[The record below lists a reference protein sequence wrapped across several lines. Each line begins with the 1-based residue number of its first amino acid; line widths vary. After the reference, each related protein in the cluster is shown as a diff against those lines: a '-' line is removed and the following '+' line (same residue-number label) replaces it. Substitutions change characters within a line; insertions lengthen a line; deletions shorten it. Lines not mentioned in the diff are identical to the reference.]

1 MEVFTLSIMDNNRL
15 TSLSTIPS
23 SQLAAFNYVTTPMW
37 IYDVEAF
44 QISWANDPALALW
57 NNSQDN
63 PLLSRDLSQDM
74 SQVIELSIKQIAKES
89 RKKPRKSWWTLY
101 PQNIAKQVYIRFSNI
116 SNDEQQNL
124 LLCEALL
131 ERDEIERDTH
141 FALDNTIQSLFD
153 RDGHLLSG
161 NLRFA
166 ESYATQTISLP
177 ELIEMEM
184 SELKHKMGSSHQ
196 VEFERQTINRGVMA
210 WYKFHIKELMPE
222 QHYIVSQENITERK
236 LKEQTY
242 RHLAYHDQL
251 TGLLNR
257 YGFNDYLIEQCHKA
271 QPFYLFLVDLD
282 AFKLVNNNLGH
293 SAGDEV
299 LVEIARRFV
308 MHLPDSYQTCRFA
321 GDEFIVVVPQQQ
333 DSQSVDA
340 ISQLI
345 LDIVAQPIEKIDSI
359 QITASIGAASYPLDA
374 KEPNDLIMY
383 ADTAMY
389 KAKERGSKSYCSFA
403 QQMSLEIQR
412 RSAIQQGL
420 KQALNFRELVPLF
433 QPIVDMKNN
442 TLIGME
448 ALLSWDSPTL
458 GRVPP
463 QEFVEEAERSGMMN
477 EIGQWILRSAC
488 EQCLSWQKRTGHP
501 LTLSVNVSAIQL
513 NDNFINT
520 LDDILTKTGFPAK
533 QLTLELTES
542 IFLLNIKQVIKRLKA
557 ISSRGVGVCID
568 DFGTGYSSLSYIH
581 KLPIDALKID
591 RSFINDIDN
600 SDVVI
605 EATIA
610 MASKLGLKVVAEG
623 IESQHQREMMLR
635 YPNLLAQGFYY
646 SRPVNAQ
653 EFEKL
658 SLFTK
663 LLPKNGDNIVPMPR
677 SG

>member
-1 MEVFTLSIMDNNRL
+1 MEVFKKSIMDNNRL
-15 TSLSTIPS
+15 ASLSTIPPN
-23 SQLAAFNYVTTPMW
+23 QLDTFNHVTTPMW

-44 QISWANDPALALW
+44 QICWANKQALALW
-57 NNSQDN
+57 NDSHDN
-63 PLLSRDLSQDM
+63 PLLERDLSEDM
-74 SQVIELSIKQIAKES
+74 SQVIEHSIKQLAKES
-89 RKKPRKSWWTLY
+89 RTKPRKSWWTLY

-116 SNDEQQNL
+116 SNNDTDNL
-124 LLCEALL
+124 LLCEALID
-131 ERDEIERDTH
+131 RDEVERDTH

-153 RDGHLLSG
+153 ANGQLLSG
-161 NLRFA
+161 NMRFGQT
-166 ESYATQTISLP
+166 YDTQSISLQ
-177 ELIEMEM
+177 ELIEMEID
-184 SELKHKMGSSHQ
+184 ELKQKMGSSHH

-210 WYKFHIKELMPE
+210 WYNFHIKELMPE
-222 QHYIVSQENITERK
+222 KHYIVSQENISERK

-257 YGFNDYLIEQCHKA
+257 YGFNDYLIEQCHKE

-299 LVEIARRFV
+299 LIEIARRFV
-308 MHLPDSYQTCRFA
+308 MHLPDNYQTCRFG
-321 GDEFIVVVPQQQ
+321 GDEFIVVVPKQQ

-340 ISQLI
+340 ISQII
-345 LDIVAQPIEKIDSI
+345 LDIVSEPIEKIDSI
-359 QITASIGAASYPLDA
+359 QITASIGAANYPLDA
-374 KEPNDLIMY
+374 KEPTDLIMY
-383 ADTAMY
+383 ADTAMH

-433 QPIVDMKNN
+433 QPIVNMKSN
-442 TLIGME
+442 TLVGME

-463 QEFVEEAERSGMMN
+463 QEFVAEAERSGMMN

-488 EQCLSWQKRTGHP
+488 EQCLMWQQRTGQP

-520 LDDILTKTGFPAK
+520 LDDILEQTGFPANS
-533 QLTLELTES
+533 LTLELTES
-542 IFLLNIKQVIKRLKA
+542 IFLLNIKQVIKRLQA
-557 ISSRGVGVCID
+557 ISKRGVGVCID

-591 RSFINDIDN
+591 RSFINDIDS

-646 SRPVNAQ
+646 SRPVNSE

-658 SLFTK
+658 TLFTK
-663 LLPKNGDNIVPMPR
+663 LLPKRGDNILSMPK
-677 SG
+677 SS

>member
-1 MEVFTLSIMDNNRL
+1 MEVFTKCIMDNKRL
-15 TSLSTIPS
+15 TSFSLIPP
-23 SQLAAFNYVTTPMW
+23 SQLTSFNYVKTPMW

-44 QISWANDPALALW
+44 HICWANEPALTLW
-57 NNSQDN
+57 NDSQDN
-63 PLLSRDLSQDM
+63 PLLSRDLSEDM

-116 SNDEQQNL
+116 SNDDDQNL

-131 ERDEIERDTH
+131 ERDEVERDTH
-141 FALDNTIQSLFD
+141 FSLDNTIKSLFN
-153 RDGHLLSG
+153 RDGSLLSG

-166 ESYATQTISLP
+166 ECYDTQTISLP
-177 ELIEMEM
+177 ELVEMEVD
-184 SELKHKMGSSHQ
+184 ELKSKMGTSHQ
-196 VEFERQTINRGVMA
+196 IEFERQTINRGVMA
-210 WYKFHIKELMPE
+210 WYNFHIKELMPE
-222 QHYIVSQENITERK
+222 KHYIISQENITERK

-257 YGFNDYLIEQCHKA
+257 YGFNDFLVKQCHKA
-271 QPFYLFLVDLD
+271 EPFYLFLVDLD

-299 LVEIARRFV
+299 LIEIARRFV

-345 LDIVAQPIEKIDSI
+345 LDIVAEPIEKIDSI
-359 QITASIGAASYPLDA
+359 QITASIGAASYPIDA

-488 EQCLSWQKRTGHP
+488 EQCLTWQQTTGHP

-520 LDDILTKTGFPAK
+520 LDDILKKTGFPAK

-557 ISSRGVGVCID
+557 ISSRDVGICID

-591 RSFINDIDN
+591 RSFISDIDN

-605 EATIA
+605 EATVA

-635 YPNLLAQGFYY
+635 YPNLLAQGYYY

-663 LLPKNGDNIVPMPR
+663 LLPEI
-677 SG
+677 

>member
-1 MEVFTLSIMDNNRL
+1 MDNNRL
-15 TSLSTIPS
+15 AQFSHIPILQLDSFNHLS
-23 SQLAAFNYVTTPMW
+23 TPMW
-37 IYDVEAF
+37 IYDVESY
-44 QISWANDPALALW
+44 QICWANCTALLLW
-57 NNSQDN
+57 NDSFDN
-63 PLLSRDLSQDM
+63 PLYQRDLSIDM
-74 SQVIELSIKQIAKES
+74 SQVIERSIKQIASEC
-89 RKKPRKSWWTLY
+89 RTDVRNSWWTLY
-101 PQNIAKQVYIRFSNI
+101 PEGIPKQVYIRFSNI
-116 SNDEQQNL
+116 SNNKDNNL
-124 LLCEALL
+124 LLCEAVINK
-131 ERDEIERDTH
+131 DEVERDTT
-141 FALDNTIQSLFD
+141 FSLGNTIQSLFD
-153 RDGHLLSG
+153 NKGTLVSG
-161 NLRFA
+161 NLKFSERYN
-166 ESYATQTISLP
+166 SQSIDLC
-177 ELIEMEM
+177 ELLEMELE
-184 SELKHKMGSSHQ
+184 ELQSSFSNNTMI
-196 VEFERQTINRGVMA
+196 EFERQTINQGVMA
-210 WYKFHIKELMPE
+210 WYNFQIKKLLPE
-222 QHYIVSQENITERK
+222 QHFLVSQENITPRK

-257 YGFNDYLIEQCHKA
+257 YGFNDYLVERCKSGE
-271 QPFYLFLVDLD
+271 PFHLFLVDLD

-308 MHLPDSYQTCRFA
+308 MHLPSNYQPCRFG
-321 GDEFIVVVPQQQ
+321 GDEFIVVVPQSP

-340 ISQLI
+340 ISQMI

-359 QITASIGAASYPLDA
+359 QITASIGAANYPGDA
-374 KEPNDLIMY
+374 KDPSSLIMY

-403 QQMSLEIQR
+403 QQMSLDIQR

-420 KQALNFRELVPLF
+420 KQALDFKELVPLF
-433 QPIVDMKNN
+433 QPIVNMKTN
-442 TLIGME
+442 TLVGME

-488 EQCLSWQKRTGHP
+488 EQCLLWQQRTQEP

-513 NDNFINT
+513 NDNFINM
-520 LDDILTKTGFPAK
+520 LDDILKTTGFPANR
-533 QLTLELTES
+533 LTLELTES

-557 ISSRGVGVCID
+557 ISERGVAVCID

-591 RSFINDIDN
+591 RSFISDIDS

-623 IESQHQREMMLR
+623 IENQHQREMMLR
-635 YPNLLAQGFYY
+635 YPDLLAQGFYY
-646 SRPVNAQ
+646 SRPVNGQ
-653 EFEKL
+653 DFEKL
-658 SLFTK
+658 SLFTN
-663 LLPKNGDNIVPMPR
+663 LLPKDNDNNIVAF
-677 SG
+677 

>member
-1 MEVFTLSIMDNNRL
+1 MDNNRL
-15 TSLSTIPS
+15 VSLSSIPA
-23 SQLAAFNYVTTPMW
+23 SQLDTFNHVTTPMW

-44 QISWANDPALALW
+44 QISWANEQALALW
-57 NNSQDN
+57 NDSHDN
-63 PLLSRDLSQDM
+63 PLLERDLSEDM
-74 SQVIELSIKQIAKES
+74 SQVIEHSIKQLAKES
-89 RKKPRKSWWTLY
+89 RTKPRKSWWTLY

-116 SNDEQQNL
+116 SNNDTDNL
-124 LLCEALL
+124 LLCEALID
-131 ERDEIERDTH
+131 RDEVERDTH

-153 RDGHLLSG
+153 ANGQLLSG
-161 NLRFA
+161 NMRFGQT
-166 ESYATQTISLP
+166 YDTQSISLQ
-177 ELIEMEM
+177 ELIEMEID
-184 SELKHKMGSSHQ
+184 ELKQKMGSSHH

-210 WYKFHIKELMPE
+210 WYNFHIKELMPE
-222 QHYIVSQENITERK
+222 KHYIVGQENISERK

-257 YGFNDYLIEQCHKA
+257 YGFNDYLIEQCHKE

-299 LVEIARRFV
+299 LIEIARRFV
-308 MHLPDSYQTCRFA
+308 MHLPDNYQTCRFG
-321 GDEFIVVVPQQQ
+321 GDEFIVVVPKQQ

-340 ISQLI
+340 ISQMI
-345 LDIVAQPIEKIDSI
+345 LDIVSEPIEKIDSI
-359 QITASIGAASYPLDA
+359 QITASIGAANYPLDA
-374 KEPNDLIMY
+374 KEPTDLIMY
-383 ADTAMY
+383 ADTAMH

-433 QPIVDMKNN
+433 QPIVNMKTN
-442 TLIGME
+442 TLVGME

-458 GRVPP
+458 GRLPP

-488 EQCLSWQKRTGHP
+488 EQCLSWQKRTGNP

-520 LDDILTKTGFPAK
+520 LDDILEKTGFPATA
-533 QLTLELTES
+533 LTLELTES

-557 ISSRGVGVCID
+557 ISKRGVSVCID

-591 RSFINDIDN
+591 RSFISDIDS

-646 SRPVNAQ
+646 SRPVNSE

-658 SLFTK
+658 TLFTK
-663 LLPKNGDNIVPMPR
+663 LLPKDGDNILSMPK
-677 SG
+677 SS

>member
-1 MEVFTLSIMDNNRL
+1 MDNNRL
-15 TSLSTIPS
+15 VSLSSIPA
-23 SQLAAFNYVTTPMW
+23 SQLDTFNHVTTPMW

-44 QISWANDPALALW
+44 QISWANEQALALW
-57 NNSQDN
+57 NDSHDN
-63 PLLSRDLSQDM
+63 PLLERDLSEDM
-74 SQVIELSIKQIAKES
+74 SQVIEHSIKQLAKES
-89 RKKPRKSWWTLY
+89 RTKPRKSWWTLY

-116 SNDEQQNL
+116 SNNDTDNL
-124 LLCEALL
+124 LLCEALID
-131 ERDEIERDTH
+131 RDEVERDTH

-153 RDGHLLSG
+153 ANGQLLSG
-161 NLRFA
+161 NMRFGQT
-166 ESYATQTISLP
+166 YDTQSISLQ
-177 ELIEMEM
+177 ELIEMEID
-184 SELKHKMGSSHQ
+184 ELKQKMGSSHH

-210 WYKFHIKELMPE
+210 WYNFHIKELMPE
-222 QHYIVSQENITERK
+222 KHYIVGQENISERK

-257 YGFNDYLIEQCHKA
+257 YGFNDYLIEQCHKE

-299 LVEIARRFV
+299 LIEIARRFV
-308 MHLPDSYQTCRFA
+308 MHLPDNYQTCRFG
-321 GDEFIVVVPQQQ
+321 GDEFIVVVPKQQ

-340 ISQLI
+340 ISQMI
-345 LDIVAQPIEKIDSI
+345 LDIVSEPIEKIDSI
-359 QITASIGAASYPLDA
+359 QITASIGAANYPLDA
-374 KEPNDLIMY
+374 KEPTDLIMY
-383 ADTAMY
+383 ADTAMH

-433 QPIVDMKNN
+433 QPIVNMKTN
-442 TLIGME
+442 TLVGME

-488 EQCLSWQKRTGHP
+488 EQCLSWQKRTGNP

-520 LDDILTKTGFPAK
+520 LDDILEKTGFPATA
-533 QLTLELTES
+533 LTLELTES

-557 ISSRGVGVCID
+557 ISKRGVSVCID

-591 RSFINDIDN
+591 RSFISDIDS

-646 SRPVNAQ
+646 SRPVNSE

-658 SLFTK
+658 TLFTK
-663 LLPKNGDNIVPMPR
+663 LLPKDGDNILSMPK
-677 SG
+677 SS

>member
-1 MEVFTLSIMDNNRL
+1 MEVFTKCIMDNKRL
-15 TSLSTIPS
+15 TSFSLIPP
-23 SQLAAFNYVTTPMW
+23 SQLTSFNYVKTPMW

-44 QISWANDPALALW
+44 HICWANEPALTLW
-57 NNSQDN
+57 NDSQDN
-63 PLLSRDLSQDM
+63 PLLSRDLSEDM

-116 SNDEQQNL
+116 SNDDDQNL

-131 ERDEIERDTH
+131 ERDEVERDTH
-141 FALDNTIQSLFD
+141 FSLDNTIKSLFN
-153 RDGHLLSG
+153 RDGSLLSG

-166 ESYATQTISLP
+166 ECYDTQTISLP
-177 ELIEMEM
+177 ELVEMEVD
-184 SELKHKMGSSHQ
+184 ELKSKMGTSHQ
-196 VEFERQTINRGVMA
+196 IEFERQTINRGVMA
-210 WYKFHIKELMPE
+210 WYNFHIKELMPE
-222 QHYIVSQENITERK
+222 KHYIISQENITERK

-257 YGFNDYLIEQCHKA
+257 YGFNDFLVKQCHKA
-271 QPFYLFLVDLD
+271 EPFYLFLVDLD

-299 LVEIARRFV
+299 LIEIARRFV

-345 LDIVAQPIEKIDSI
+345 LDIVAEPIEKIDSI
-359 QITASIGAASYPLDA
+359 QITASIGAASYPIDA

-488 EQCLSWQKRTGHP
+488 EQCLTWQQTTGHP

-520 LDDILTKTGFPAK
+520 LDGILKKTGFPAK

-557 ISSRGVGVCID
+557 ISSRDVGICID

-591 RSFINDIDN
+591 RSFISDIDN

-605 EATIA
+605 EATVA

-635 YPNLLAQGFYY
+635 YPNLLAQGYYY

-663 LLPKNGDNIVPMPR
+663 LLPEI
-677 SG
+677 

>member
-1 MEVFTLSIMDNNRL
+1 MEVFTKCIMDNKRL
-15 TSLSTIPS
+15 TSFSLIPP
-23 SQLAAFNYVTTPMW
+23 SQLTSFNYVKTPMW

-44 QISWANDPALALW
+44 HICWANEPALTLW

-63 PLLSRDLSQDM
+63 PLLSRDLSEDM

-89 RKKPRKSWWTLY
+89 RKKPCKSWWTLY

-116 SNDEQQNL
+116 SNDDDQNL

-131 ERDEIERDTH
+131 ERDEVERDTH
-141 FALDNTIQSLFD
+141 FALDNTTKSLFN
-153 RDGHLLSG
+153 RDGSLLSG

-166 ESYATQTISLP
+166 ECYDTQTISLP
-177 ELIEMEM
+177 ELIEMEVD
-184 SELKHKMGSSHQ
+184 ELKRKMGMNHQ
-196 VEFERQTINRGVMA
+196 IEFERQTINRGVMA
-210 WYKFHIKELMPE
+210 WYNFHIKELMPE
-222 QHYIVSQENITERK
+222 QHYIISQENITERK

-257 YGFNDYLIEQCHKA
+257 YGFNNFLIEQCHKA
-271 QPFYLFLVDLD
+271 EPFYLFLVDLD

-359 QITASIGAASYPLDA
+359 QITASIGAASYPIDA

-488 EQCLSWQKRTGHP
+488 EQCLTWQQRTGHP

-520 LDDILTKTGFPAK
+520 LDDILKKTGFPAK

-557 ISSRGVGVCID
+557 ISSRDVGVCID

-591 RSFINDIDN
+591 RSFISDIDN

-605 EATIA
+605 EATVA

-635 YPNLLAQGFYY
+635 YPNLLAQGYYY

-663 LLPKNGDNIVPMPR
+663 LLPKE
-677 SG
+677 

>member
-1 MEVFTLSIMDNNRL
+1 MDNNRL
-15 TSLSTIPS
+15 SQLSKIPS
-23 SQLAAFNYVTTPMW
+23 AQLTTFNYVRTPMW
-37 IYDVEAF
+37 IYDVEKYC
-44 QISWANDPALALW
+44 ISWANTNGLLLW
-57 NNSQDN
+57 NDSLDN
-63 PLLSRDLSQDM
+63 PLLNRDLSLDI
-74 SQVIELSIKQIAKES
+74 SQIIDLSIQQLAKES
-89 RKKPRKSWWTLY
+89 RNESRNSWWTLY
-101 PQNIAKQVYIRFSNI
+101 PQNIPKQVYIRFTNI
-116 SNDEQQNL
+116 SNNDDNNL

-131 ERDEIERDTH
+131 DRDEVERDTT
-141 FALDNTIQSLFD
+141 FSLDNTIQSLFD
-153 RDGHLLSG
+153 KQGALLSG
-161 NLRFA
+161 NLKFA
-166 ESYATQTISLP
+166 DNYDTKRINLN
-177 ELIEMEM
+177 ELLEMEIDDLRRM
-184 SELKHKMGSSHQ
+184 MD
-196 VEFERQTINRGVMA
+196 VNNTVDFERQTINRGGIA
-210 WYKFHIKELMPE
+210 WFNFHIKSLQPE
-222 QHYIVSQENITERK
+222 GHFIVSQENITERK

-257 YGFNDYLIEQCHKA
+257 YGFNDYLVEQCHKA
-271 QPFYLFLVDLD
+271 APFYLFLVDLD

-293 SAGDEV
+293 STGDEV
-299 LVEIARRFV
+299 LVEIARRFI
-308 MHLPDSYQTCRFA
+308 MHLPDDYQACRFG
-321 GDEFIVVVPQQQ
+321 GDEFIVVVPQHQ

-340 ISQLI
+340 ISQMI
-345 LDIVAQPIEKIDSI
+345 LDIVSQPIEKIDSI
-359 QITASIGAASYPLDA
+359 QVTASIGAANYPLDA
-374 KEPNDLIMY
+374 KEPSALIMY

-389 KAKERGSKSYCSFA
+389 KAKERGSESYCRFA

-420 KQALNFRELVPLF
+420 KQALNFKELIPLF
-433 QPIVDMKNN
+433 QPIVDMKSN
-442 TLIGME
+442 TLVGME

-488 EQCLSWQKRTGHP
+488 EQCLIWQQRTQHP

-520 LDDILTKTGFPAK
+520 LDDIIKDTGFPAK

-542 IFLLNIKQVIKRLKA
+542 IFLLNIKQVIKRLQA
-557 ISSRGVGVCID
+557 ISKRGVGVCID

-591 RSFINDIDN
+591 RSFINDIDS

-623 IESQHQREMMLR
+623 IENQHQREIMLK

-646 SRPVNAQ
+646 SRPVNNQ
-653 EFEKL
+653 DFEKL
-658 SLFTK
+658 SLFTN
-663 LLPKNGDNIVPMPR
+663 LLPKDNDNILSMPR
-677 SG
+677 

>member
-1 MEVFTLSIMDNNRL
+1 MDNNRL
-15 TSLSTIPS
+15 AQFSHIPVLQLDSFNHLS
-23 SQLAAFNYVTTPMW
+23 TPMW
-37 IYDVEAF
+37 IYDVESYR
-44 QISWANDPALALW
+44 ICWANCTALLLW
-57 NNSQDN
+57 NDSFDN
-63 PLLSRDLSQDM
+63 PLYQRDLSIDM
-74 SQVIELSIKQIAKES
+74 SQVIERSIKQIASEC
-89 RKKPRKSWWTLY
+89 RKDVRNSWWTLY
-101 PQNIAKQVYIRFSNI
+101 PEGIPKQVYIRFSNI
-116 SNDEQQNL
+116 SNNKDNNL
-124 LLCEALL
+124 LLCEAVINK
-131 ERDEIERDTH
+131 DEVERDTT
-141 FALDNTIQSLFD
+141 FSLGNTIQSLFD
-153 RDGHLLSG
+153 KNGTLVSG
-161 NLRFA
+161 NLKFS
-166 ESYATQTISLP
+166 ESYNSQSIDLC
-177 ELIEMEM
+177 ELLEMELE
-184 SELKHKMGSSHQ
+184 ELNHMFSHDTRI
-196 VEFERQTINRGVMA
+196 EFERQTINQGVMA
-210 WYKFHIKELMPE
+210 WYNFQIKKLLPE
-222 QHYIVSQENITERK
+222 QHFLVSQENITPRK

-257 YGFNDYLIEQCHKA
+257 YGFNDYLVERCKSGE
-271 QPFYLFLVDLD
+271 PFHLFLVDLD

-308 MHLPDSYQTCRFA
+308 MHLPNNYQPCRFG
-321 GDEFIVVVPQQQ
+321 GDEFIVVVPQSP

-340 ISQLI
+340 ISQMI

-359 QITASIGAASYPLDA
+359 QITASIGAANYPGDA
-374 KEPNDLIMY
+374 KDPSSLIMY

-403 QQMSLEIQR
+403 QQMSLDIQR

-420 KQALNFRELVPLF
+420 KQALDFKELVPLF
-433 QPIVDMKNN
+433 QPIVNMKTN
-442 TLIGME
+442 TLVGME

-488 EQCLSWQKRTGHP
+488 EQCLLWQQRTQEP

-513 NDNFINT
+513 NDNFINM
-520 LDDILTKTGFPAK
+520 LDDILKTTGFPANR
-533 QLTLELTES
+533 LTLELTES

-557 ISSRGVGVCID
+557 ISERGVAVCID

-591 RSFINDIDN
+591 RSFISDIDS

-623 IESQHQREMMLR
+623 IENQHQREMMLR
-635 YPNLLAQGFYY
+635 YPDLLAQGFYY
-646 SRPVNAQ
+646 SRPVNGQ
-653 EFEKL
+653 DFEKL
-658 SLFTK
+658 SLFTN
-663 LLPKNGDNIVPMPR
+663 LLPKDNDNNIVAF
-677 SG
+677 